1 MSETS
6 FQGTPY
12 RVLSAGV
19 DAPDGRY
26 VTQVVA
32 DRTAEVRTLQV
43 LLVVLIGGGAL
54 ALLAALGLGRVYA
67 ERALVP
73 IRDSLRR
80 QREFAADASHELRT
94 PLAVLRSS
102 AEHLRRHRAE
112 PVGQVG
118 TAVTDIEL
126 EVERM
131 TALVDDLL
139 LLARTDSGTV
149 ELSRAPVDL
158 ADLATDATGRL
169 AGVADDAGVRLL
181 LDAEPV
187 VVDGDRARLEQ
198 LLGILLANAVRHS
211 PRGTEVTVA
220 VGRDGRDARLSV
232 LDRGRGI
239 EPSHLPR
246 VFDRF
251 WRAPDAP
258 EGGTGLGLAIAA
270 LDRRNAMAAAWK
282 PPTAP
287 TAAPASRY
295 GCPRSESRPRGRAF
309 MNPSGTSRDMS
320 VRRRAASSNDDPPA
334 QESRMT
340 TLATRRAAAPL
351 IGGLLT
357 LLIAACSQ
365 AAAAPSGVATLQSPD
380 AAASGDP
387 EASPSASLSPEDAA
401 LAFARCMREHGIPM
415 DDPQV
420 GGGANGPISISI
432 GGPGIDR
439 EKLQAAQEAC
449 GGFMGVSGPKGT
461 MSAGPARQ
469 AGRVRLVHA

>member
-1 MSETS
+1 M
-6 FQGTPY
+6 
-12 RVLSAGV
+12 
-19 DAPDGRY
+19 
-26 VTQVVA
+26 
-32 DRTAEVRTLQV
+32 
-43 LLVVLIGGGAL
+43 
-54 ALLAALGLGRVYA
+54 
-67 ERALVP
+67 
-73 IRDSLRR
+73 
-80 QREFAADASHELRT
+80 
-94 PLAVLRSS
+94 
-102 AEHLRRHRAE
+102 
-112 PVGQVG
+112 QVG

-169 AGVADDAGVRLL
+169 AGLADDAGVRLL

-270 LDRRNAMAAAWK
+270 WIAQRHGGSVEAAN
-282 PPTAP
+282 
-287 TAAPASRY
+287 
-295 GCPRSESRPRGRAF
+295 RP
-309 MNPSGTSRDMS
+309 D
-320 VRRRAASSNDDPPA
+320 
-334 QESRMT
+334 
-340 TLATRRAAAPL
+340 
-351 IGGLLT
+351 
-357 LLIAACSQ
+357 
-365 AAAAPSGVATLQSPD
+365 
-380 AAASGDP
+380 
-387 EASPSASLSPEDAA
+387 
-401 LAFARCMREHGIPM
+401 
-415 DDPQV
+415 
-420 GGGANGPISISI
+420 GGA
-432 GGPGIDR
+432 R
-439 EKLQAAQEAC
+439 FE
-449 GGFMGVSGPKGT
+449 
-461 MSAGPARQ
+461 
-469 AGRVRLVHA
+469 VRLPAV

>member
-1 MSETS
+1 MSVIARHADRAGDGAEAPVRARTDAQLLTQVRSRLLLLSGGLTLLILVLLGATLYWAVANSLASASTEQLRDRAASLQVRAIEVPGAQVTPSANAFVTTFAGSPGLVIGGPASGTFAYVVPPETS
-6 FQGTPY
+6 GQVMMGSRVIDQLVTGVDPAAIETVRSGATDEIVSATTYKGTPY
-12 RVLSAGV
+12 RVLSAGI

-43 LLVVLIGGGAL
+43 LLVVLIGGGGL
-54 ALLAALGLGRVYA
+54 ALLAALGLGWLYA

-102 AEHLRRHRAE
+102 AEHLRRHRDAS
-112 PVGQVG
+112 VASVG

-139 LLARTDSGTV
+139 LLARTDSGTA
-149 ELSRAPVDL
+149 ELIRAPVDL
-158 ADLATDATGRL
+158 ADIATDATGRL
-169 AGVADDAGVRLL
+169 AGVAGDAGVRLL

-220 VGRDGRDARLSV
+220 VARDGRDARLVV
-232 LDRGRGI
+232 LDRGNGI
-239 EPSHLPR
+239 EPSHLAR

-258 EGGTGLGLAIAA
+258 DGGTGLGLAIAA
-270 LDRRNAMAAAWK
+270 WIAQHHGGSVEAAN
-282 PPTAP
+282 
-287 TAAPASRY
+287 
-295 GCPRSESRPRGRAF
+295 RP
-309 MNPSGTSRDMS
+309 D
-320 VRRRAASSNDDPPA
+320 
-334 QESRMT
+334 
-340 TLATRRAAAPL
+340 
-351 IGGLLT
+351 
-357 LLIAACSQ
+357 
-365 AAAAPSGVATLQSPD
+365 
-380 AAASGDP
+380 
-387 EASPSASLSPEDAA
+387 
-401 LAFARCMREHGIPM
+401 
-415 DDPQV
+415 
-420 GGGANGPISISI
+420 GGA
-432 GGPGIDR
+432 R
-439 EKLQAAQEAC
+439 FE
-449 GGFMGVSGPKGT
+449 
-461 MSAGPARQ
+461 
-469 AGRVRLVHA
+469 VRLPAV

>member
-1 MSETS
+1 VSVIARGGLAARAGGGAEAPVRARTDAQLLTQVRSRLLLLSGGLTLLILLVLGATLYWTVANSLATASTEQLRDRAAMLQVKVIGMPGPGLTPSANAFVTTFAGAPGLVIGGPTSGTLAYVVPPEAYGQVMMGSRVVDQLATGVDPAAIETVRSGVANEIVSETTYKD
-6 FQGTPY
+6 TPY
-12 RVLSAGV
+12 RVLSAAV

-54 ALLAALGLGRVYA
+54 ALLAALGLGWLYA

-102 AEHLRRHRAE
+102 AEHLRRHRDA
-112 PVGQVG
+112 PVASVG

-139 LLARTDSGTV
+139 LLARTDSGAV
-149 ELSRAPVDL
+149 ELTRAPVDL
-158 ADLATDATGRL
+158 ADVATDATGRL
-169 AGVADDAGVRLL
+169 AGVAGDAGVRLL

-220 VGRDGRDARLSV
+220 VARDGRDARLAV
-232 LDRGRGI
+232 LDRGHGI
-239 EPSHLPR
+239 EPSDLPR

-251 WRAPDAP
+251 WRAPEAP
-258 EGGTGLGLAIAA
+258 DGGTGLGLAIAA
-270 LDRRNAMAAAWK
+270 WIAQHHGGSVEAAN
-282 PPTAP
+282 
-287 TAAPASRY
+287 
-295 GCPRSESRPRGRAF
+295 RP
-309 MNPSGTSRDMS
+309 D
-320 VRRRAASSNDDPPA
+320 
-334 QESRMT
+334 
-340 TLATRRAAAPL
+340 
-351 IGGLLT
+351 
-357 LLIAACSQ
+357 
-365 AAAAPSGVATLQSPD
+365 
-380 AAASGDP
+380 
-387 EASPSASLSPEDAA
+387 
-401 LAFARCMREHGIPM
+401 
-415 DDPQV
+415 
-420 GGGANGPISISI
+420 GGA
-432 GGPGIDR
+432 R
-439 EKLQAAQEAC
+439 FE
-449 GGFMGVSGPKGT
+449 
-461 MSAGPARQ
+461 
-469 AGRVRLVHA
+469 VRLPAV

>member
-1 MSETS
+1 VTAIRARTDAQLLSQVRTRLLLLSGGLTLLILVALGATLYWAVANSLASASTEQLRDRATSLHGTALEVPDGARFTPAADPFVTTFAGSPGLDIGGPASGTFAYVVPPGTDGRVMMGSRVIDQLATGVDPSAIETVRSGAADEVVSETS

-12 RVLSAGV
+12 RVLSAGM

-32 DRTAEVRTLQV
+32 DRSAEVRTLQV
-43 LLVVLIGGGAL
+43 LLVVLIGGGGL
-54 ALLAALGLGRVYA
+54 ALIAALGLGWLYA
-67 ERALVP
+67 QRALVP

-102 AEHLRRHRAE
+102 SEHLRRHKDA
-112 PVGQVG
+112 PVAQVG

-149 ELSRAPVDL
+149 ELSRTPVDL

-169 AGVADDAGVRLL
+169 AGVAGDAGVRLL

-187 VVDGDRARLEQ
+187 VVDGYRQRLEQ

-220 VGRDGRDARLSV
+220 VARDGRDARLAV

-239 EPSHLPR
+239 EPAQLPR

-251 WRAPDAP
+251 RRAPDAP
-258 EGGTGLGLAIAA
+258 DGGTGLGLAIAA
-270 LDRRNAMAAAWK
+270 WIAQHHGGSVEAAN
-282 PPTAP
+282 
-287 TAAPASRY
+287 
-295 GCPRSESRPRGRAF
+295 RP
-309 MNPSGTSRDMS
+309 D
-320 VRRRAASSNDDPPA
+320 
-334 QESRMT
+334 
-340 TLATRRAAAPL
+340 
-351 IGGLLT
+351 
-357 LLIAACSQ
+357 
-365 AAAAPSGVATLQSPD
+365 
-380 AAASGDP
+380 
-387 EASPSASLSPEDAA
+387 
-401 LAFARCMREHGIPM
+401 
-415 DDPQV
+415 
-420 GGGANGPISISI
+420 GGA
-432 GGPGIDR
+432 R
-439 EKLQAAQEAC
+439 FE
-449 GGFMGVSGPKGT
+449 
-461 MSAGPARQ
+461 
-469 AGRVRLVHA
+469 VRLPAV

>member
-1 MSETS
+1 VTAIRARTDAQLLSQVRTRLLLLSGGLTLLILVALGATLYWAVANSLASASTEQLRDRATSLHGTALEVPDGARFTPAADPFVTTFAGSPGLVIGGPASGTFAYVVPPGTDGRVMMGSRVIDQLATGVDPSAIETVRSGAADELVSETS

-12 RVLSAGV
+12 RVLSAGM

-32 DRTAEVRTLQV
+32 DRSAEVRTLQV
-43 LLVVLIGGGAL
+43 LLVVLIGGGGL
-54 ALLAALGLGRVYA
+54 ALIAALGLGWLYA
-67 ERALVP
+67 QRALVP

-102 AEHLRRHRAE
+102 SEHLRRHKDA
-112 PVGQVG
+112 PVAQVG

-149 ELSRAPVDL
+149 ELSRTPVDL

-169 AGVADDAGVRLL
+169 AGVAGDAGVRLL

-187 VVDGDRARLEQ
+187 VVDGDRQRLEQ

-220 VGRDGRDARLSV
+220 VARDGRDARLAV

-239 EPSHLPR
+239 EPAHLPR

-258 EGGTGLGLAIAA
+258 DGGTGLGLAIAA
-270 LDRRNAMAAAWK
+270 WIAQHHGGSVEAAN
-282 PPTAP
+282 
-287 TAAPASRY
+287 
-295 GCPRSESRPRGRAF
+295 RP
-309 MNPSGTSRDMS
+309 D
-320 VRRRAASSNDDPPA
+320 
-334 QESRMT
+334 
-340 TLATRRAAAPL
+340 
-351 IGGLLT
+351 
-357 LLIAACSQ
+357 
-365 AAAAPSGVATLQSPD
+365 
-380 AAASGDP
+380 
-387 EASPSASLSPEDAA
+387 
-401 LAFARCMREHGIPM
+401 
-415 DDPQV
+415 
-420 GGGANGPISISI
+420 GGA
-432 GGPGIDR
+432 R
-439 EKLQAAQEAC
+439 FE
-449 GGFMGVSGPKGT
+449 
-461 MSAGPARQ
+461 
-469 AGRVRLVHA
+469 VRLPAV

>member
-1 MSETS
+1 MSATLRGPAIAGADAHVRARTDARLVTQVRSRLLLLSGGLTLLILVVLGATLYWTVANSLATASTEQLRHRAARLQVKAIEVPGARFTPSANAFVTTFAGSPGLVIGGPTSGTFAYVVPPETYGQVMMGSRVIDQLVTGVDPAAIETVRSGAADEIVSETTYKD
-6 FQGTPY
+6 TPY
-12 RVLSAGV
+12 RVLSAGI

-43 LLVVLIGGGAL
+43 LLVVLIGGGGL
-54 ALLAALGLGRVYA
+54 ALLAALGLGWLYA

-102 AEHLRRHRAE
+102 AEHLRRHRTA
-112 PVGQVG
+112 PVEQVG

-158 ADLATDATGRL
+158 ADVATDATGRL
-169 AGVADDAGVRLL
+169 AGVAGDAGVRLL

-220 VGRDGRDARLSV
+220 VSRDGRDARLAV

-251 WRAPDAP
+251 WRAPGAP
-258 EGGTGLGLAIAA
+258 DGGTGLGLAIAA
-270 LDRRNAMAAAWK
+270 WGSWSSVTPELGRRAT
-282 PPTAP
+282 TAP
-287 TAAPASRY
+287 DAHAHDT
-295 GCPRSESRPRGRAF
+295 GRS
-309 MNPSGTSRDMS
+309 
-320 VRRRAASSNDDPPA
+320 
-334 QESRMT
+334 
-340 TLATRRAAAPL
+340 
-351 IGGLLT
+351 
-357 LLIAACSQ
+357 
-365 AAAAPSGVATLQSPD
+365 
-380 AAASGDP
+380 
-387 EASPSASLSPEDAA
+387 
-401 LAFARCMREHGIPM
+401 
-415 DDPQV
+415 
-420 GGGANGPISISI
+420 
-432 GGPGIDR
+432 
-439 EKLQAAQEAC
+439 
-449 GGFMGVSGPKGT
+449 
-461 MSAGPARQ
+461 
-469 AGRVRLVHA
+469 

>member
-1 MSETS
+1 VTAIRARTDAQLLSQVRTRLLLLSGGLTLLILVALGATLYWAVANSLASASTEQLRDRATSLHGTALEVPDGARFTPAADPFVTTFAGSPGLVIGGPASGTFAYVVPPGTDGRVMMGSRVIDQLATGVDPSAIETVRSGAADEVVSETS

-12 RVLSAGV
+12 RVLSAGM

-32 DRTAEVRTLQV
+32 DRSAEVRTLQV
-43 LLVVLIGGGAL
+43 LLVVLIGGGGL
-54 ALLAALGLGRVYA
+54 ALIAALGLGWLYA
-67 ERALVP
+67 QRALVP

-102 AEHLRRHRAE
+102 SEHLRRHKDA
-112 PVGQVG
+112 PVAQVG

-149 ELSRAPVDL
+149 ELSRTPVDL

-169 AGVADDAGVRLL
+169 AGVAGDAGVRLL

-187 VVDGDRARLEQ
+187 VVDGDRQRLEQ

-220 VGRDGRDARLSV
+220 VARDGRDARLAV

-239 EPSHLPR
+239 EPAHLPR

-258 EGGTGLGLAIAA
+258 DGGTGLGLAIAA
-270 LDRRNAMAAAWK
+270 WIAQHHGGSVEAAN
-282 PPTAP
+282 
-287 TAAPASRY
+287 
-295 GCPRSESRPRGRAF
+295 RP
-309 MNPSGTSRDMS
+309 D
-320 VRRRAASSNDDPPA
+320 
-334 QESRMT
+334 
-340 TLATRRAAAPL
+340 
-351 IGGLLT
+351 
-357 LLIAACSQ
+357 
-365 AAAAPSGVATLQSPD
+365 
-380 AAASGDP
+380 
-387 EASPSASLSPEDAA
+387 
-401 LAFARCMREHGIPM
+401 
-415 DDPQV
+415 
-420 GGGANGPISISI
+420 GGA
-432 GGPGIDR
+432 R
-439 EKLQAAQEAC
+439 FE
-449 GGFMGVSGPKGT
+449 
-461 MSAGPARQ
+461 
-469 AGRVRLVHA
+469 VRLPAV

>member
-1 MSETS
+1 MTATLRGRIATRADAHIRARTDAQLLQHVRARLLLLSGGLTLLILVVLGATLYWTVANSLATASTEQLRDRATSLQVKAVEVPGAAFAPSPNTFVTTFAGAPGLVIGGPTSGTFAYVVPPETDGRVMMGSRVIDQLVTGVDPAAIETVRSGAADEIVSETS

-187 VVDGDRARLEQ
+187 VVDGDRARLDQ
-198 LLGILLANAVRHS
+198 LLGDLLANAVRHS

-270 LDRRNAMAAAWK
+270 WIAQRHGGSVEAAN
-282 PPTAP
+282 
-287 TAAPASRY
+287 
-295 GCPRSESRPRGRAF
+295 RP
-309 MNPSGTSRDMS
+309 D
-320 VRRRAASSNDDPPA
+320 
-334 QESRMT
+334 
-340 TLATRRAAAPL
+340 
-351 IGGLLT
+351 
-357 LLIAACSQ
+357 
-365 AAAAPSGVATLQSPD
+365 
-380 AAASGDP
+380 
-387 EASPSASLSPEDAA
+387 
-401 LAFARCMREHGIPM
+401 
-415 DDPQV
+415 
-420 GGGANGPISISI
+420 GGA
-432 GGPGIDR
+432 R
-439 EKLQAAQEAC
+439 FE
-449 GGFMGVSGPKGT
+449 
-461 MSAGPARQ
+461 
-469 AGRVRLVHA
+469 VRLPAV